1 MVSAFGELDRHA
13 LANAASTTG
22 DDDHER
28 LCHARQTAFATAG
41 RQGTRCLRPMR
52 GQQWGAPV
60 SPGVRQYSLRMS
72 FGGNMNPVAIVTG
85 GTQGLGY
92 GYAREFLRRGACV
105 VLTGRATAGVDAAIQ
120 RLTREFPDAADRLAG
135 CVCEIA
141 DIGSV
146 QSVWDFGVARFG
158 SIDIWLNN
166 AGFAR
171 TGVGFLE
178 TSAAE
183 IESMISANV
192 VGSMNAAQVS
202 IAGFRRQGSAGKLY
216 LTLGG
221 GGATGR
227 VVPGMSVYST
237 TKRAVKYFADT
248 LVKERKEA
256 RDGILIGTISPGVNI
271 TEGLLREMQRV
282 PESRRA
288 QAMKQLNFVG
298 EHVETTTPWIVDRI
312 LSDKRQGNNITW
324 LTTGRMLSR
333 SLAMLFG
340 QKRDVISRYESSRG
354 LT

>member
-1 MVSAFGELDRHA
+1 
-13 LANAASTTG
+13 
-22 DDDHER
+22 
-28 LCHARQTAFATAG
+28 
-41 RQGTRCLRPMR
+41 
-52 GQQWGAPV
+52 
-60 SPGVRQYSLRMS
+60 
-72 FGGNMNPVAIVTG
+72 MNPVAIVTG

-92 GYAREFLRRGACV
+92 GYARELLKRGARV
-105 VLTGRATAGVDAAIQ
+105 VLTGRTAEGVNDAVQ
-120 RLTREFPDAADRLAG
+120 RLTREIPDAADRVVG

-141 DIGSV
+141 DLDSV
-146 QSVWDFGVARFG
+146 QSVWDFGAARFG

-178 TSAAE
+178 TTAAE
-183 IESMISANV
+183 IESMVSANV
-192 VGSMNAAQVS
+192 VGSMNAAQVA
-202 IAGFRRQGSAGKLY
+202 IAGFRRQGSVGKLY

-237 TKRAVKYFADT
+237 SKRAVKYFADT
-248 LVKERKEA
+248 LIKERKEA
-256 RDGILIGTISPGVNI
+256 RDGILIGTISPGVNV

-288 QAMKQLNFVG
+288 QAMKQLNLVG

-312 LSDKRQGNNITW
+312 LCDTRQANNITW
-324 LTTGRMLSR
+324 LTTGRMLGRALS
-333 SLAMLFG
+333 MLFG
-340 QKRDVISRYESSRG
+340 QKRDVISRYESQRG

>member
-1 MVSAFGELDRHA
+1 
-13 LANAASTTG
+13 
-22 DDDHER
+22 
-28 LCHARQTAFATAG
+28 
-41 RQGTRCLRPMR
+41 MR
-52 GQQWGAPV
+52 GQQRGASV
-60 SPGVRQYSLRMS
+60 SGGVHQYSLRMS
-72 FGGNMNPVAIVTG
+72 RGVNMNPVAIVTG

-92 GYAREFLRRGACV
+92 GYARELLRRGARV
-105 VLTGRATAGVDAAIQ
+105 VLTGRTAAGVDDAVQ
-120 RLTREFPDAADRLAG
+120 RLTREFSDASDRVLG

-141 DIGSV
+141 DLDSV
-146 QSVWDFGVARFG
+146 QSVWDFASSRFG

-171 TGVGFLE
+171 TGVGFLD
-178 TSAAE
+178 TTAAE
-183 IESMISANV
+183 IEAMVSANV
-192 VGSMNAAQVS
+192 VGSMNAAQVA

-237 TKRAVKYFADT
+237 SKRAVKYFADT

-256 RDGILIGTISPGVNI
+256 RDGILIGTISPGVNV

-282 PESRRA
+282 PESRRT

-312 LSDKRQGNNITW
+312 LSDTRQANNITW
-324 LTTGRMLSR
+324 LTTGRMLGRGLS
-333 SLAMLFG
+333 MLFG
-340 QKRDVISRYESSRG
+340 QKRDVISRYQS
-354 LT
+354 

>member
-1 MVSAFGELDRHA
+1 
-13 LANAASTTG
+13 
-22 DDDHER
+22 
-28 LCHARQTAFATAG
+28 
-41 RQGTRCLRPMR
+41 MR
-52 GQQWGAPV
+52 GQQRGAPV
-60 SPGVRQYSLRMS
+60 SLALRQYSLHMS

-92 GYAREFLRRGACV
+92 GYVRELLKRGVRV
-105 VLTGRATAGVDAAIQ
+105 VLTGRTAAGVDAAVQ
-120 RLTREFPDAADRLAG
+120 RLAQECPDASDRLAG

-141 DIGSV
+141 DLASV
-146 QSVWDFGVARFG
+146 QSVWDFGVARYG
-158 SIDIWLNN
+158 SVDIWLNN
-166 AGFAR
+166 AGYAR

-178 TSAAE
+178 TTAEE
-183 IESMISANV
+183 IESMIAANV
-192 VGSMNAAQVS
+192 VGSMNAAQVA
-202 IAGFRRQGSAGKLY
+202 IAGFRRQGSKGKLY

-256 RDGILIGTISPGVNI
+256 RDDILIGTISPGVNV

-282 PESRRA
+282 PEGRRA

-298 EHVETTTPWIVDRI
+298 EHVETTTPWIIDR
-312 LSDKRQGNNITW
+312 LLTDTRQGNNITW

-333 SLAMLFG
+333 GLAMLFG
-340 QKRDVISRYESSRG
+340 QKRDVITRYQSHRG
-354 LT
+354 GA